1 MTLLVERDSTR
12 ADPLMAALGGDVL
25 VMDSLE
31 AARRFLADDLT
42 EDVVVVGA
50 DVDLQAATA
59 FTEGF
64 RLARPSLSVVLV
76 RRRVET
82 SVLTEAL
89 HSGMR
94 DVVEER
100 DLTRLR
106 LAIDRARRTSA
117 AIRDQGV
124 LQLTG
129 ESVSR
134 GRVVTVFSA
143 KGGTGKTTLSTN
155 LAAALAAGGRR
166 SVCLVDL
173 DLGFGDVG
181 ITMQLFPART
191 MADVSGLGAAID
203 PESLQGLL
211 TEHSPGLKVL
221 VAPIAPDE
229 KQKITPDVV
238 GAVLEALAKE
248 FAYVVVDTA
257 PSLDDLA
264 VAAFDRTDVLLLLA
278 TLDIPAV
285 KNLKLS
291 LEMLD
296 LLDFPKEQRH
306 VVMNRADA
314 KVGLTVTETAKSL
327 KTEVEAQIPSSRDV
341 PATVNRGALLMI
353 ENPRHPVSVAIK
365 SIAETIVVADG
376 VAAGVSASPAH
387 VTTEDAAAT
396 RGLFRRR
403 RS

>member
-1 MTLLVERDSTR
+1 MSSTLSRR
-12 ADPLMAALGGDVL
+12 PGDN
-25 VMDSLE
+25 
-31 AARRFLADDLT
+31 LADDHT

-64 RLARPSLSVVLV
+64 RLVRPSLSVVLV

-106 LAIDRARRTSA
+106 QAVDRARRTSA

-124 LQLTG
+124 LETG
-129 ESVSR
+129 GGSEAR

-155 LAAALAAGGRR
+155 LAAALAEGGKRE
-166 SVCLVDL
+166 VCLVDL

-191 MADVSGLGAAID
+191 MADVIGLGPAVDEEAID
-203 PESLQGLL
+203 GLL
-211 TEHSPGLKVL
+211 TTHSPGLKVL
-221 VAPIAPDE
+221 VSPVAPDE
-229 KQKITPDVV
+229 KQKINADVV
-238 GAVLEALAKE
+238 SAVLDALAKQ
-248 FAYVVVDTA
+248 FAYVIIDTA
-257 PSLDDLA
+257 PSFDDLA
-264 VAAFDRTDVLLLLA
+264 VAAFDRTDALLLLA

-285 KNLKLS
+285 KNLKLT

-296 LLDFPKEQRH
+296 LLDFPREQRH
-306 VVMNRADA
+306 VVLNRADA
-314 KVGLTVTETAKSL
+314 KVGLTAAETEKSL
-327 KTEVEAQIPSSRDV
+327 KAEVEAEIPSSRDV
-341 PATVNRGALLMI
+341 PASVNRGALIML
-353 ENPRHPVSVAIK
+353 ENPKHPVSQAIRG
-365 SIAETIVVADG
+365 IAESIVLETAPSLRHPRVSG
-376 VAAGVSASPAH
+376 GVSEPPLAGTLSP
-387 VTTEDAAAT
+387 
-396 RGLFRRR
+396 
-403 RS
+403 